1 MNAETWL
8 PILTLILG
16 WAGAQITDLIR
27 DRRTNDRERQIR
39 RSEMQRATLLE
50 LQDALLELLKRTT
63 ELRRWRLSKGRSEPA
78 LVDDVRREGE
88 AIARMGDADAKVEL
102 LGSRVLDAD
111 ARRAVTMFASTC
123 DLAVPQKGI
132 AEPADMKELSE
143 RYTDAI
149 DRLGVLIRERY

>member
-63 ELRRWRLSKGRSEPA
+63 ELRRWRLSRGRSEPA
-78 LVDDVRREGE
+78 LVDDRREGE

-123 DLAVPQKGI
+123 DLAVP
-132 AEPADMKELSE
+132 
-143 RYTDAI
+143 
-149 DRLGVLIRERY
+149 

>member
-63 ELRRWRLSKGRSEPA
+63 ELRRWRLSKARSEPA

-111 ARRAVTMFASTC
+111 ARRASTC

-132 AEPADMKELSE
+132 AEPVDMKELSE